1 MIFLFNV
8 MNDKMMKAVERPIRV
23 CLHETTNLCLGPHDS
38 AAQVDQ
44 EFLCS
49 LNPEEPDGQMSSER
63 RCSGGI

>member
-1 MIFLFNV
+1 
-8 MNDKMMKAVERPIRV
+8 MKAVERPIRV